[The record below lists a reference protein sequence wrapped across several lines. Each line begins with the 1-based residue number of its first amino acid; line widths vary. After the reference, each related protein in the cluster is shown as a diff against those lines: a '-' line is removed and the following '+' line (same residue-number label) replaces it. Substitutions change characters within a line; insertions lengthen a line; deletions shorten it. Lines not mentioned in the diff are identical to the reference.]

1 MTNQID
7 QPVRNIPV
15 RDMLFGD
22 LPLSF
27 WAAVQSNEIPWT
39 LFRKVKEFDEDGE
52 DADAIAT
59 LHEITRLPGL
69 ESRQYLQAF
78 HFLRSLYAV
87 KENDKKL
94 YGVVVEVT
102 MEEGTDLLAVYADHS
117 ARYYNYSGSAIVWE
131 TRNAAIDQKIDNI
144 LFLGKD
150 IVKQIGPWTGERPG
164 VPGEGFARLNF
175 LTSTG
180 LHFGEAEQSALF
192 QDPMAGKIMYAML
205 DMMDTL
211 TNMVNKK

>member
-7 QPVRNIPV
+7 QPVKNIPV

-27 WAAVQSNEIPWT
+27 WGAVQSNELPWT
-39 LFRKVKEFDEDGE
+39 LFQKVRELDEEGE
-52 DADAIAT
+52 DSSAIET
-59 LHEITRLPGL
+59 LREIIALPGL

-78 HFLRSLYAV
+78 HFLRNLYSV
-87 KENDKKL
+87 TENDKKL

-117 ARYYNYSGSAIVWE
+117 ARYLNYTGSSIVWE
-131 TRNAAIDQKIDNI
+131 TRNSAIDQKIDTI
-144 LFLGKD
+144 LSLGKD

-164 VPGEGFARLNF
+164 VPRTGFARLNF
-175 LTSTG
+175 LTPAG
-180 LHFGEAEQSALF
+180 LHFGEAQQSALF

-211 TNMVNKK
+211 TSMVIKK